1 MEVIENKSLNMLYN
15 SNIKLTTIYQ
25 PNAPINVILGGG
37 GAGGFDKAFMAEGV
51 AFDFMDSP
59 HGADI

>member
-1 MEVIENKSLNMLYN
+1 ML
-15 SNIKLTTIYQ
+15 SWGE
-25 PNAPINVILGGG
+25 GGRG
-37 GAGGFDKAFMAEGV
+37 GGFDKAFMAEGV